1 MAAYRL
7 PLSANRFR
15 FLRGNGEAGSAVRK
29 PGARCWKLA
38 AECAILDDSSQ
49 ALDPLRAE
57 VAELADAQ
65 ASGACGRK
73 VVEVQIL
80 SSAPFDSPRLQRGS
94 LMASRDP
101 FSRRVECP
109 ERAQR
114 VEGPCFPCRSVASS
128 SCALR
133 LHSSLRRSVLYIG
146 STGDVDARVAM
157 HNEGRGG
164 SYTCQRRP
172 VTLVLVEMHETVE
185 SASHRER
192 QIKRWSRAKKE
203 SLISGDATALK
214 RLAISHSS
222 RSFNGS

>member
-1 MAAYRL
+1 MAQAAV
-7 PLSANRFR
+7 LSARVS
-15 FLRGNGEAGSAVRK
+15 NGTRRLDGRLSIIEDSGQTFSPFVRK
-29 PGARCWKLA
+29 WRNWQTRKPQELVAARSWRFKSSLPHHSTRLA
-38 AECAILDDSSQ
+38 FSEARSWQAEILSAGGSN
-49 ALDPLRAE
+49 ALSERSESKGLVFLADPLHR
-57 VAELADAQ
+57 
-65 ASGACGRK
+65 
-73 VVEVQIL
+73 
-80 SSAPFDSPRLQRGS
+80 
-94 LMASRDP
+94 
-101 FSRRVECP
+101 RRVP
-109 ERAQR
+109 FVYILR
-114 VEGPCFPCRSVASS
+114 
-128 SCALR
+128 CADQ
-133 LHSSLRRSVLYIG
+133 SLYIG